1 MVKSK
6 SAGYICPS
14 LKSSNIHRFS
24 LIEGSNSF
32 DETQEDHKYF
42 DDDSE
47 ALKSLLPQIDNYNSG
62 SQTLR
67 VLPFILLYFRSQTVS
82 RYQRGVDH

>member
-47 ALKSLLPQIDNYNSG
+47 AFKSLLPQIDNYNSG
-62 SQTLR
+62 SQTLKSSSIYS
-67 VLPFILLYFRSQTVS
+67 LIF
-82 RYQRGVDH
+82 